1 MSVAHGPN
9 LSAHTPATSPLDH
22 PYRRAARQGRSLSL
36 SHSTKTQTCQ
46 RIRIDT
52 IQGQTL
58 DTTKPVIAPA
68 PGRRTEIRW
77 RTRNMITDT
86 MLAPH
91 TIETEMSDAEHKMKF
106 QWCQGGAVFRPRCLL
121 LYRFLAIFGCD
132 YLCIL
137 RFTFDWAHAHSYSQY
152 TSTDFRGTWRNDLY
166 IASHLRAC

>member
-9 LSAHTPATSPLDH
+9 LPAHTPATSPLDH

-58 DTTKPVIAPA
+58 DTTKPAIAPA
-68 PGRRTEIRW
+68 PGRRTENRW

-91 TIETEMSDAEHKMKF
+91 TIETEMSDAEHEMRF
-106 QWCQGGAVFRPRCLL
+106 QWCQGGAAEVPAALSLL
-121 LYRFLAIFGCD
+121 GIF
-132 YLCIL
+132 
-137 RFTFDWAHAHSYSQY
+137 FWV
-152 TSTDFRGTWRNDLY
+152 
-166 IASHLRAC
+166 